1 MIQKLIF
8 NNRDAWLAAR
18 EGKIGGSDAG
28 CILGLNPWKSNVDL
42 YLEKIGEKRPDD
54 LSDNP
59 LVQYG
64 IAAEEHIRALFALDY
79 PEYFVWYEENNM
91 FQNDRYPWAHYSA
104 DGLLT
109 DKSSGQSGILEIKTA
124 TIQSAAASDKWKDG
138 KIPPSYLAQVLHAM
152 AIMEADFAYLRALLH
167 YPKGDGETYITI
179 RDYTIRMTD
188 TGIPEQI
195 KYLMAEE
202 KAFAVCMREK
212 RTPDRILPLI

>member
-18 EGKIGGSDAG
+18 KGKIGGSDAG

-42 YLEKIGEKRPDD
+42 YLEKIGEKQPDD

-64 IAAEEHIRALFALDY
+64 ITAEEHIRALFALDY
-79 PEYFVWYEENNM
+79 PNLNVWYEENNM
-91 FQNDRYPWAHYSA
+91 FINDAYPWAHYSA

-152 AIMEADFAYLRALLH
+152 AIMEAKFAYLRALLH
-167 YPKGDGETYITI
+167 FPKPDGETYITI
-179 RDYTIRMTD
+179 RDYSIRMTD
-188 TGIPEQI
+188 EGIPEQI
-195 KYLMAEE
+195 EYLMAEE
-202 KAFAVCMREK
+202 KAFADCMREK